1 MSGQVMANRIRRLP
15 RFGGVGRHLS
25 SANLGSTNLG
35 STNLGSAHLGS
46 AYLGRTFL
54 AGALVCLL
62 LAVAA
67 GGCSKSKSDDDLVL
81 ATVADVQITGEVYK
95 AKLAKFKEHELPRDE
110 DGQPLDTA
118 TMAGREAFLAI
129 LINKETM
136 QLKAVE
142 LGYDKETDVEN
153 ARNHLYDYYASQL
166 LYEDAIETPANV
178 ISDEALAEYI
188 SHMGEKRLCD
198 FLITNFEDD
207 AREARTKA
215 LAGTPWD
222 ELVAE
227 YHSGDMSPTGR
238 NEITVAWGQFEDS
251 FESAVFAVEEGGVT
265 EPIPTTYGFWLLNV
279 RQIKNDPPPDVDAI
293 KMKVLDS
300 IRQRKINLAK
310 TEFKDEIRAAH
321 DFVLDEESLWICYQ
335 GLPKNE
341 SIIDPETGQPTPRE
355 QLQPLKIDAAELDRL
370 LYSFMTTDGPV
381 TSNIGQYKSNFD
393 RMNAFQR
400 PKRSEMLGGMR
411 QKLIGELDKVIMT
424 DESIKRGYREDP
436 RVVELAMN
444 QINQMMVTRLHDDGL
459 VIDETVTRE
468 QLEQFWAE
476 HKEDYAQPEQRS
488 GQLVDCDS
496 QASAEQARAALLA
509 GEDFRAV
516 LDQFGVD
523 AGNKR
528 NEGKFGPLKASVKH
542 PIVTPLFNL
551 ANIGDMTEPVEV
563 RNQYAVIVLTEI
575 KPAGVPELG
584 DFREA
589 LAQRIRASRKEDE
602 LNRLLD
608 QWQHDYGVTI
618 DELNL
623 AKMPSWQDLMAS
635 QEDVQPVP

>member
-1 MSGQVMANRIRRLP
+1 M
-15 RFGGVGRHLS
+15 
-25 SANLGSTNLG
+25 
-35 STNLGSAHLGS
+35 HLGS
-46 AYLGRTFL
+46 TFL
-54 AGALVCLL
+54 AGALVCVL
-62 LAVAA
+62 LAVAV

-81 ATVADVQITGEVYK
+81 ATVADVEITGAVYK
-95 AKLAKFKEHELPRDE
+95 AKLAKFKEHELPRGE
-110 DGQPLDTA
+110 DGELLDTA

-142 LGYDKETDVEN
+142 LGYDKEADVEA
-153 ARNHLYDYYASQL
+153 ARNQLYDYYASQL

-178 ISDEALAEYI
+178 ISDEALAEYV

-207 AREARTKA
+207 AREARAKA

-227 YHSGDMSPTGR
+227 YHDGDMSPTGR
-238 NEITVAWGQFEDS
+238 NEITVPWGQFQDS

-265 EPIPTTYGFWLLNV
+265 EPIPTTYGFWLMHV

-293 KMKVLDS
+293 KPKVLDS
-300 IRQRKINLAK
+300 IRQRKINLARN
-310 TEFKDEIRAAH
+310 EFKDEVREAH
-321 DFVLDEESLWICYQ
+321 DFVLDDESLWICYE
-335 GLPKNE
+335 GLPENE
-341 SIIDPETGQPTPRE
+341 SIIDPETGKPTPRE
-355 QLQPLKIDAAELDRL
+355 QLQPLKIDAADLDRL
-370 LYSFMTTDGPV
+370 LYSFTTIDGPE
-381 TSNIGQYKSNFD
+381 TSNIGEYKSRFD

-400 PKRSEMLGGMR
+400 PKRSEMLGGLR

-424 DESIKRGYREDP
+424 DESIKRGYRDDP

-459 VIDETVTRE
+459 VIDETVTKE

-476 HKEDYAQPEQRS
+476 HKQDYAQPERRS
-488 GQLVDCDS
+488 GTLVDCDS
-496 QASAEQARAALLA
+496 QASAERARAALLA

-516 LDQFGVD
+516 LDKFGVD
-523 AGNKR
+523 AVNKKNGGR
-528 NEGKFGPLKASVKH
+528 FGPLKAGVEH
-542 PIVTPLFNL
+542 PIVTPLFRL
-551 ANIGDMTEPVEV
+551 ANIGDVTEPIEV
-563 RNQYAVIVLTEI
+563 RDQYVVIVLTEI
-575 KPAGVPELG
+575 EPGGVPELG
-584 DFREA
+584 EFREA
-589 LAQRIRASRKEDE
+589 VAQRIRASRKEDE

-608 QWQHDYGVTI
+608 QWQHEYGVTI

-623 AKMPSWQDLMAS
+623 AKMPSWQELTAPL
-635 QEDVQPVP
+635 EDVQPVL